1 MPRQRRAH
9 VAQERFHEHSKLPR
23 ALTDVQPSEPWMI
36 TFGGPQ
42 KQGDFIGIQP
52 KNDLQTFG
60 NW

>member
-1 MPRQRRAH
+1 M
-9 VAQERFHEHSKLPR
+9 AQEHFHSHSKLPR

-42 KQGDFIGIQP
+42 KQGDFVGIHSTK
-52 KNDLQTFG
+52 KNDRQTFG